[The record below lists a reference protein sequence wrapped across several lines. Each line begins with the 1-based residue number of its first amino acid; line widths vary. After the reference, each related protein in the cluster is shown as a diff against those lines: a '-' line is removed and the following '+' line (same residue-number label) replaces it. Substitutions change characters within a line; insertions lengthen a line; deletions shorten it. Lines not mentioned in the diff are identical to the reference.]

1 MLLLNVDYAGFLL
14 KHSHSFSVC
23 YHFYFCHLKPF
34 VGIVDKKLIEKSAPS
49 SHILEVVYQNL
60 LLLPTYILL
69 PVISPDNI
77 TYNNL
82 SRSISVNKIMNAA
95 LV

>member
-1 MLLLNVDYAGFLL
+1 ML
-14 KHSHSFSVC
+14 
-23 YHFYFCHLKPF
+23 
-34 VGIVDKKLIEKSAPS
+34 

-69 PVISPDNI
+69 PVISTGNI

-95 LV
+95 LVLLKYIQAYILSK